1 MKWLLAF
8 ILLMAK
14 PYTPSQ
20 QTVSPDLF
28 VEAYVS
34 LAEPYAGQQVVYQV
48 RFFDSV
54 GAANPLYE
62 APSFEGFWRV
72 EPDRISRTVEVRGN
86 QQYSVTDIRTTL
98 YPNVP
103 GEIVIEPARVVVPET
118 VFAPEQRFET
128 PSLLVRAR
136 ALPEGAP
143 AGFSGAVGE
152 VALQAALDR
161 QQVRVGE
168 PITLSLLLTGNA
180 NVLVLPP
187 PDVAALQGWRAYVQS
202 RTATF
207 ETNVPGLIGQQDIS
221 IVLLPSQAGNFVL
234 PVLSFSYFDPVAAI
248 YRQLGTGEIPL
259 EVLPSLDTASESYSV
274 ALTVPPLR
282 EVNLSVGVA
291 SNNLSAYWIIWL
303 IGPLIL
309 LWVGLWRWRSP
320 IAERWFGGKTH
331 SSNHLSQSRLAIR
344 AALRS
349 SNPASDLQTTL
360 HTYLASQYP
369 LAQSATLTDLTDFLS
384 QGNLN
389 PSMTGRLLSIVES
402 LGYVQYAPV
411 ASADKAEI
419 RHLAQQLDAFLVDL
433 DAALK

>member
-1 MKWLLAF
+1 MKWLFAF

-34 LAEPYAGQQVVYQV
+34 LAEPYAGQQVEYQV

-54 GAANPLYE
+54 GATNPLYE

-72 EPDRISRTVEVRGN
+72 EPDRISRTVEVRDN
-86 QQYSVTDIRTTL
+86 RQYSVTDIRTTL

-103 GEIVIEPARVVVPET
+103 GDIVIEPARVVVPET
-118 VFAPEQRFET
+118 VFAAEQRFET

-143 AGFSGAVGE
+143 VGFSGAVGE
-152 VALQAALDR
+152 VTLQAALDR
-161 QQVRVGE
+161 QQVRIGE
-168 PITLSLLLTGNA
+168 PITLRLLFTGNA

-187 PDVAALQGWRAYVQS
+187 PDLAALQSWRAYVQS

-207 ETNVPGLIGQQDIS
+207 ETSVPGLIGQQEIS
-221 IVLLPSQAGNFVL
+221 IVLLPSQAGNYVL

-259 EVLPSLDTASESYSV
+259 EVLPSLGTVSDSDPV
-274 ALTVPPLR
+274 VLTGLPLR
-282 EVNLSVGVA
+282 EVDLSVGVA
-291 SNNLSAYWIIWL
+291 SSNLSQYWIMWL

-309 LWVGLWRWRSP
+309 LLAGLWRWRSA
-320 IAERWFGGKTH
+320 ITERWFGNKMR

-349 SNPASDLQTTL
+349 PNSASDLQTTL

-369 LAQSATLTDLTDFLS
+369 LAQSDTLTDLTDFLS
-384 QGNLN
+384 QGNLDTL
-389 PSMTGRLLSIVES
+389 MTRRLLSIVES
-402 LGYVQYAPV
+402 LGYVQYAPFG
-411 ASADKAEI
+411 SADKAEI
-419 RHLAQQLDAFLVDL
+419 RQLAQQLDAFLVDL